1 MGAAA
6 TLTFEITP
14 RILRAPRSGGRRRER
29 RFPIT
34 TAWIDVRD
42 ESQRLLG
49 RIEITKEFGGLGP
62 GRPTVLLR
70 RTDADETVNSHR

>member
-1 MGAAA
+1 MGAVA
-6 TLTFEITP
+6 TLTCEIGP
-14 RILRAPRSGGRRRER
+14 RLLRASRSGGRRGLR

-42 ESQRLLG
+42 ESQRLQG
-49 RIEITKEFGGLGP
+49 RIEITKDFGGLGP

-70 RTDADETVNSHR
+70 RTDADETVDSHR